1 MIIYGTYKI
10 DEILPEFAV
19 NSKFKKKKKLGEFK
33 IKANSERLVLF
44 NKQYQENKKI
54 FCVACNLEANYFN
67 LETSI
72 GNDTPHLNL
81 YSSDGI
87 LFTKDHII
95 AKSNGGTNNLN
106 NYQVMC
112 TKCNIEKGNK

>member
-19 NSKFKKKKKLGEFK
+19 NTKFKKKKKLGEFK

-54 FCVACNLEANYFN
+54 ICVACNLEANYFN

-72 GNDTPHLNL
+72 EFKIFVSRLSVKTSPL
-81 YSSDGI
+81 S
-87 LFTKDHII
+87 
-95 AKSNGGTNNLN
+95 AKFLIS
-106 NYQVMC
+106 
-112 TKCNIEKGNK
+112 KE